1 MSESERTLE
10 SYNPFDPAVQEDPW
24 HYYSLL
30 RREAPVYKDPHTG
43 LFMVSSYDRV
53 VEVLKSWPVFSN
65 RFGIALG
72 GEGGGSGDGENPFA
86 GAATAEEA
94 EAEVA
99 AGGLERPLMPV
110 DTMLT
115 ADPPEQKR
123 YRSLVDKAFRLKRVR
138 SLEPRMRELA
148 HQLIDDF
155 IDDGRVE
162 LRSAFAMPVPLTIIA
177 EQLGVGA
184 DDLEMFHRWSDGFV
198 AQLGGMASAEERQQA
213 QELIF
218 EFQRYFANIVVSRR
232 KEPKDDI
239 ISDMVNAR
247 VDGERPLDMPEC
259 LSILQQL
266 LVAGNETTA
275 STICEGMRLFA
286 ENPDQW
292 EKVRRDPGL
301 IPNAVEEILRHATP
315 TANMWR
321 VCKEDTVLDGVEIP
335 AGAMVMIRYGAA
347 NRDEKVFPDPDRFD
361 VERANANEQIAFGL
375 GIHYCLGAQLAK
387 SELVKSIEV
396 LSERLA
402 TVRIPADAPPLRHPP
417 NILLRGL
424 EVLPLEF
431 EAA

>member
-1 MSESERTLE
+1 MTESEPTLD

-24 HYYSLL
+24 HYYALL

-43 LFMVSSYDRV
+43 LFMVSSYELVTD
-53 VEVLKSWPVFSN
+53 VLKNWEVFSN
-65 RFGIALG
+65 RFGIAM
-72 GEGGGSGDGENPFA
+72 GGSGDGANPFE

-94 EAEVA
+94 EEEVRQ
-99 AGGLERPLMPV
+99 GGLSRPLMPV

-123 YRSLVDKAFRLKRVR
+123 YRSLVDRAFRLKRVR
-138 SLEPRMRELA
+138 SLEPRMRALA
-148 HQLIDDF
+148 GELIDRF
-155 IDDGRVE
+155 IDRGRVE
-162 LRSAFAMPVPLTIIA
+162 LRSEFAMPVPMTIIA

-184 DDLEMFHRWSDGFV
+184 DDLEMFHKWSDGFV
-198 AQLGGMASAEERQQA
+198 AQLGGMASAEEQAKA

-218 EFQRYFANIVVSRR
+218 EFQRYFANIVVDRR
-232 KEPKDDI
+232 ENPQDDI
-239 ISDMVNAR
+239 ISDMVNATLE
-247 VDGERPLDMPEC
+247 GERPLDMPEC

-286 ENPDQW
+286 EHPDQW
-292 EKVRRDPGL
+292 KAVREDPAL

-315 TANMWR
+315 TSNMWR
-321 VCKEDTVLDGVEIP
+321 VTKQDTVLGGVEIP
-335 AGAMVMIRYGAA
+335 QGSMVMIRYAAA
-347 NRDEKVFPDPDRFD
+347 NRDEQVFPEPDRFD
-361 VERANANEQIAFGL
+361 IERENANVQIAFGL

-387 SELVKSIEV
+387 SELAKSIEV

-402 TVRIPADAPPLRHPP
+402 TVRIAPDALPLRHTP

-424 EVLPLEF
+424 ESLPLEF
-431 EAA
+431 EVA